1 MTKQEENRKIIKI
14 GQLTEKLRQEE
25 DPKMRF
31 VLFEK
36 RQALK
41 EEIVQE
47 KKKNKEEAQASSFK
61 VKFA

>member
-36 RQALK
+36 R
-41 EEIVQE
+41 
-47 KKKNKEEAQASSFK
+47 
-61 VKFA
+61 